1 LNPSA
6 AAAQLELARLRLARG
21 DAAAALT
28 AAEAAVADRPDDA
41 DAAVVLARSLRA
53 RGDLDRARRELASAL
68 NRKLPAEAALSVELG
83 WVELAA
89 KRSEPARTA
98 FERGLSAAPGSEEA
112 RSGAIAGDLAAGD
125 LKKARAR
132 VEQWLAA
139 NPADVSAQVLAAR
152 VDLADNAVATA
163 EARLRAVITA
173 TPGRLDA
180 YELLA
185 AHYVKQGRSAAAL
198 ESYRALAARVPDDPG
213 PATMVG
219 ILLESGNDRT
229 GARAQYEAVLAR
241 APRAGVAANN
251 LAWLLAEDGRYDEAM
266 RWAQVAVE
274 VLRGRP
280 EPSDTLGVVLL
291 KLNRP
296 TEALAA
302 FEKAVTLAPHN
313 QVYQEHRATAKA
325 ALAR

>member
-1 LNPSA
+1 
-6 AAAQLELARLRLARG
+6 LELAKLRLARG

-28 AAEAAVADRPDDA
+28 AAEEAVAERPDDA

-53 RGDLDRARRELASAL
+53 RGDLERARHELASAL
-68 NRKLPAEAALSVELG
+68 ARKLPSEAALSVELG

-89 KRSEPARTA
+89 NRFEAARAA
-98 FERGLSAAPGSEEA
+98 FERGLATAPGSDEA
-112 RSGAIAGDLAAGD
+112 RAGVIAGDLAARD
-125 LKKARAR
+125 IAKARAR
-132 VEQWLAA
+132 VVQWLAA
-139 NPADVSAQVLAAR
+139 NPADPSAQVFAAR
-152 VDLADNAVATA
+152 VDLADNAAAAA
-163 EARLRAVITA
+163 EQRLRGVIA
-173 TPGRLDA
+173 ARPGRLDA

-185 AHYVKQGRSAAAL
+185 AHYVKQGQSAAAL
-198 ESYRALAARVPDDPG
+198 ESYRVLASRVPDNPG

-219 ILLESGNDRT
+219 ILLESANDRA
-229 GARAQYEAVLAR
+229 GARAQYESVLAR

-251 LAWLLAEDGRYDEAM
+251 LAWMLAEDGSCDEAM

-274 VLRGRP
+274 SLRGRP

-302 FEKAVTLAPHN
+302 FEKAAALAPRN
-313 QVYQEHRATAKA
+313 PVYQEHRASARM